1 MPTFDFPQL
10 VEDARRVHLGAGLL
24 VVAWVHLVIFAC
36 CEALFLTGDRAA
48 THFLPLWIGDVA
60 FGLLYLRP
68 KLVGLG
74 RLDSARSARLTLRIW
89 LTFAILCLTSA
100 SLNSLTGFQI
110 DWFKI
115 SWSMLGTFGFAT
127 LAWIF
132 HLAFLIPAVLMSIT
146 ALLIASHPDHAY
158 IIFGLAWFLTLH
170 ALAVGLE
177 GKRWLRHLGVDPRR
191 RERIVLKRRPEGL

>member
-1 MPTFDFPQL
+1 MINPSADLPPDEPMPTFDFPQL

-48 THFLPLWIGDVA
+48 THFLPLWLGDVA

-89 LTFAILCLTSA
+89 LTFC
-100 SLNSLTGFQI
+100 
-110 DWFKI
+110 
-115 SWSMLGTFGFAT
+115 
-127 LAWIF
+127 
-132 HLAFLIPAVLMSIT
+132 
-146 ALLIASHPDHAY
+146 HPLPD
-158 IIFGLAWFLTLH
+158 
-170 ALAVGLE
+170 
-177 GKRWLRHLGVDPRR
+177 LGVAQFAHRVPD
-191 RERIVLKRRPEGL
+191 